1 MFCKNCGQ
9 QIDDKAVVCVHCG
22 CSTDVQE
29 QQQQAATSSTLQLI
43 VKIFMVLGC
52 IASGWSL
59 IPLIWT
65 IPMTVH
71 YFRATKEGRPVGTV
85 FKICSLLFVSLIGGI
100 LMLVDNSNN
109 N

>member
-9 QIDDKAVVCVHCG
+9 QIDDKAVICVHCG
-22 CSTDVQE
+22 CSTGAKE
-29 QQQQAATSSTLQLI
+29 QQQQAADSSTLQII

-52 IASGWSL
+52 IATGWWL

-71 YFRATKEGRPVGTV
+71 YFRATKEGRPVGV
-85 FKICSLLFVSLIGGI
+85 GFKICTLLFVSLIGGI
-100 LMLVDNSNN
+100 LMFFDNGNN
-109 N
+109 